1 MVTSGNREALEFDLL
16 ARLAAMS
23 LPREFASDNTAP
35 VHPAVMAALAAANQ
49 GPSPAY
55 GYDSW
60 TERATAWFGAQF
72 GPGIEVFPVWN
83 GTGANVVALR
93 ALTRPWQAVV
103 CSAQAHIQVDECG
116 APELLTGS
124 KLIAVPTADG
134 KLTPDMLHRAMAG
147 RGDEHH
153 VQPAVV
159 SLTQVTEYG
168 TVYRL
173 DEITALCATAHG
185 LGLKVH
191 MDGAR
196 IANAAAALDLPLRAF
211 TRDAGVDI
219 LSYGATKNG
228 AMGAE
233 AIVVFDAAL
242 AGDMLFLRKQSMQLA
257 SKMRFL
263 SAQLLALAADD
274 LWLANAR
281 HANAMA
287 GRLAAGVRSIP
298 GVEITQPAEAS
309 AVFVTLPRAVSL
321 RLQDS
326 FHFYFWNHSDV
337 EVRFM
342 TSWATGAS
350 DVDELLEAIR
360 KEMSGGAD

>member
-1 MVTSGNREALEFDLL
+1 MR
-16 ARLAAMS
+16 

-35 VHPAVMAALAAANQ
+35 VHPAIFAALETANQ

-60 TERATAWFGAQF
+60 TERAVAWFRKQF
-72 GPGIEVFPVWN
+72 GARTEVFPVWN
-83 GTGANVVALR
+83 GTGANVLALR

-116 APELLTGS
+116 APELLTGC
-124 KLIAVPTADG
+124 KLIDLPTPDG
-134 KLTPDMLHRAMAG
+134 KLAPDQLRDAISG
-147 RGDEHH
+147 LGDEHH

-168 TVYRL
+168 TVYTCEEL
-173 DEITALCATAHG
+173 AALCAAAHA
-185 LGLKVH
+185 LGLRVH

-196 IANAAAALDLPLRAF
+196 IANAAAALGRPLRAF

-219 LSYGATKNG
+219 LSFGATKNG

-233 AIVVFDAAL
+233 AVVVFDPQL
-242 AGDMLFLRKQSMQLA
+242 AREMLFLRKQSMQLA
-257 SKMRFL
+257 SKMRYL
-263 SAQLLALAADD
+263 SAQFLAMAEDE

-287 GRLAAGVRSIP
+287 QRLADGVRGIS
-298 GVEITQPAEAS
+298 GVEITQRVEAS
-309 AVFVTLPRAVSL
+309 AVFARLPRTASE
-321 RLQDS
+321 RLQEE
-326 FHFYFWNHSDV
+326 FHFYFWNHSEE
-337 EVRFM
+337 EVRWM
-342 TSWATGAS
+342 TSWATSEA
-350 DVDELLEAIR
+350 DVDEFVAAIGR
-360 KEMSGGAD
+360 AVAAARP